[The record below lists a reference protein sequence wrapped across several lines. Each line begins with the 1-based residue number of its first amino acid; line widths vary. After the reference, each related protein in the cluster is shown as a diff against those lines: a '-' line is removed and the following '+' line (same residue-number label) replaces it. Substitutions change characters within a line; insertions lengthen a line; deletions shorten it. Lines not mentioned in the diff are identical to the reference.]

1 MAANRKVKVAYLWS
15 FNNFIV
21 YSRVF
26 KVSELIELV
35 FKMIVRQ
42 GHSQKVILKVKFKEN
57 ISSEGFSLSHIRLQW
72 IFLQT
77 VDLYKMLITK
87 FSLLIFVI
95 PGSIGHLLNQK

>member
-1 MAANRKVKVAYLWS
+1 MAANRKAKVAYLCSPWS
-15 FNNFIV
+15 DFNNFSV

-57 ISSEGFSLSHIRLQW
+57 VSSEGFPLSHVRLQW
-72 IFLQT
+72 IFANCGPL
-77 VDLYKMLITK
+77 
-87 FSLLIFVI
+87 
-95 PGSIGHLLNQK
+95 